1 MITKDLLLIP
11 GNNVINII
19 NVNEYKKIRQID
31 ILDSDWIYNICMLN
45 SYILIIGDKNKTL
58 RQWEIEGD
66 NLILISKKENAHNNS
81 INVIFNLLNGHIV
94 SGSDDNTIKIW

>member
-31 ILDSDWIYNICMLN
+31 ILDSDWNICCL
-45 SYILIIGDKNKTL
+45 YAKFLYTYY
-58 RQWEIEGD
+58 W
-66 NLILISKKENAHNNS
+66 
-81 INVIFNLLNGHIV
+81 
-94 SGSDDNTIKIW
+94 